1 MVPNNASPFNMRAS
15 FLPDATLPPLT
26 PSVDFSA
33 ILTDSERQQFAA
45 LSDAYAKYCA
55 SALSAMDE
63 SVRTMERSVEENLYA
78 IQYHPIVGARLRREA

>member
-1 MVPNNASPFNMRAS
+1 MVPNNDNSFNMRAS

-26 PSVDFSA
+26 PSVDFT
-33 ILTDSERQQFAA
+33 ILTDSEQQQFAA

-55 SALSAMDE
+55 PALSAMDE
-63 SVRTMERSVEENLYA
+63 SVQSMERSVEENLYA